1 MSESFC
7 IVVYA
12 GVAGLFIKSENDSY
26 IVFEFNAFLAKS
38 FESIHA
44 GNNRALVIRC
54 SPSVQESVL
63 FDHFKRI
70 CLPSGSRR
78 NYIQMPYDPEG
89 LRVCSLVICDFVI
102 NISCV
107 IVNIVR
113 LESHCSAYSQ
123 HVHER
128 VMDSSSVWKEISLC
142 CLYRV
147 RLDTRHRY
155 RLLKCP
161 QHVIPVGIQSFK
173 ITHFIFP
180 PLPDWL
186 PHLQVP

>member
-1 MSESFC
+1 MTVSLC
-7 IVVYA
+7 IVVDA
-12 GVAGLFIKSENDSY
+12 GVAGLFIESEDDSY
-26 IVFEFNAFLAKS
+26 VVLELNAFLTES
-38 FESIHA
+38 LESIHA
-44 GNNRALVIRC
+44 GNYRALVIR
-54 SPSVQESVL
+54 SPSSVQESVL
-63 FDHFKRI
+63 LDHFKRV
-70 CLPSGSRR
+70 CLPAGSGR
-78 NYIQMPYDPEG
+78 NYIQMSYDPEG

-147 RLDTRHRY
+147 RLNTRHRY

-161 QHVIPVGIQSFK
+161 QHVIPVGIKSFK

-180 PLPDWL
+180 PLPDWPL
-186 PHLQVP
+186 RLQAV